1 MTFLYFLVL
10 YTEEAGFLV
19 MFFAYLFLYLPI
31 LLPILDSKL
40 DCANLVGFTTL
51 SFCVG
56 FVAAAFVANNNIWP
70 IALVVNLALS
80 IPSMIVLVLI
90 CKKYDSHSK
99 ALNTDASDA
108 DAAFLQRFK

>member
-1 MTFLYFLVL
+1 MTFLYFLFL
-10 YTEEAGFLV
+10 YIEEAGFLV

-40 DCANLVGFTTL
+40 DCANLYGIALL
-51 SFCVG
+51 SFCMG
-56 FVAAAFVANNNIWP
+56 FIAAAFATNNNIWP

-90 CKKYDSHSK
+90 CKKYESHNK
-99 ALNTDASDA
+99 ALNTDAA
-108 DAAFLQRFK
+108 KPRRLI